1 MNEQNQQQGQETPLG
16 VYPISFEIYAHSPQE
31 AEDARMAIIAFIGL
45 HARQGR
51 AITGEKIAKAVLPYL
66 VGLIAVFL
74 LIVFVPL
81 IVPGLM

>member
-1 MNEQNQQQGQETPLG
+1 MNKQNQQQGQKTPLG

-51 AITGEKIAKAVLPYL
+51 AVTGEKIAKA
-66 VGLIAVFL
+66 IANWEKNP
-74 LIVFVPL
+74 IVRNR
-81 IVPGLM
+81 IVEYFK

>member
-1 MNEQNQQQGQETPLG
+1 MNKQNQQQGQKTPLG

-51 AITGEKIAKAVLPYL
+51 AVTGEKIAKAVANWNKNP
-66 VGLIAVFL
+66 
-74 LIVFVPL
+74 IVRSKVIQYFEE
-81 IVPGLM
+81 

>member
-31 AEDARMAIIAFIGL
+31 AEEARMAIIAFIGI

-51 AITGEKIAKAVLPYL
+51 AVTGEKIAKAISNWEKNP
-66 VGLIAVFL
+66 
-74 LIVFVPL
+74 IVRSKIIEYFK
-81 IVPGLM
+81 

>member
-51 AITGEKIAKAVLPYL
+51 AITGEKIAKAVANWDKNP
-66 VGLIAVFL
+66 
-74 LIVFVPL
+74 IVRSKVIQYFQE
-81 IVPGLM
+81 

>member
-16 VYPISFEIYAHSPQE
+16 VYPISFEIYAHSQQE

-51 AITGEKIAKAVLPYL
+51 AITGEKIAKAVANWDKNP
-66 VGLIAVFL
+66 
-74 LIVFVPL
+74 IVRSKVIQYFQE
-81 IVPGLM
+81 